1 MQKEIE
7 LQKET
12 GLTLKRLKRE
22 KINGRRK
29 LRIML
34 RHV

>member
-1 MQKEIE
+1 MQKEAE

-12 GLTLKRLKRE
+12 RSTLKGLRRE